1 MLQVACNSVGIPM
14 LVASPRSLG
23 DSSSLTKRKRDYRD
37 DTPTEGLD
45 DFSGTLLPL
54 PRSPLVDRRNRKLLR
69 IEIPVQPAP
78 PEADTHISTPDTLLF
93 SAKSRSSLFSAS
105 DADSVTYEDFGDDT
119 TGRATSV
126 MIGDRIPAL
135 LDAPEIP
142 GLFFT
147 PSLRI
152 PQELAE
158 TVMAYCMET
167 YFKAPGVNQIM
178 LFERFISDCDLPSKS
193 TSGFPSILLSLLD
206 TLSSLLRPILLSK
219 THELLFPERPRQAR
233 QAILNLYQPGEGIT
247 PHVDLLGRFGD
258 GIIGVSFGSGCV
270 MRFDKVPSETREQ
283 GAEGEGNPRWELY
296 LPERSVI
303 VLSEEA
309 RYEWTH
315 GIDERT
321 EDFVSCEDGE
331 DSEKECSALPKGCW
345 IGRDVRLSI
354 TFRWLL
360 PGADIVGDC
369 VET

>member
-1 MLQVACNSVGIPM
+1 MPM
-14 LVASPRSLG
+14 LAPSPLRSLG

-45 DFSGTLLPL
+45 DFSGTLLL

-69 IEIPVQPAP
+69 IEIPVQLAP
-78 PEADTHISTPDTLLF
+78 LEADTNISTPDTLAL

-105 DADSVTYEDFGDDT
+105 DADSVINEDFGDDT
-119 TGRATSV
+119 TGRATGV
-126 MIGDRIPAL
+126 IGDRILPAL

-152 PQELAE
+152 SQELADA
-158 TVMAYCMET
+158 VMAYCMET

-178 LFERFISDCDLPSKS
+178 LFERFLLDCDSPSKS
-193 TSGFPSILLSLLD
+193 TSGFPPILLSLLD
-206 TLSSLLRPILLSK
+206 TLSSLLRPILLPK
-219 THELLFPERPRQAR
+219 THELLFPKRATQAR

-258 GIIGVSFGSGCV
+258 GIIGVSFGGGCV

-283 GAEGEGNPRWELY
+283 GAEGEDNSRWELY

-315 GIDERT
+315 GIDERS

-331 DSEKECSALPKGCW
+331 DSEEDRSALPPKGRW
-345 IGRDVRLSI
+345 IGRDVRLSV

-360 PGADIVGDC
+360 PGADIVGDG

>member
-1 MLQVACNSVGIPM
+1 MLV
-14 LVASPRSLG
+14 VASPSSLG
-23 DSSSLTKRKRDYRD
+23 NSSSLTKRKRDYRD

-45 DFSGTLLPL
+45 DFSGTLLL
-54 PRSPLVDRRNRKLLR
+54 PRSPLADRRNRKLLR
-69 IEIPVQPAP
+69 IEIPVRLAP
-78 PEADTHISTPDTLLF
+78 PEADDTHISTPDTLF

-105 DADSVTYEDFGDDT
+105 DVDSVLNEDFGDDDT
-119 TGRATSV
+119 AGRAISV
-126 MIGDRIPAL
+126 IEGDRIPAL
-135 LDAPEIP
+135 LDAPDIS

-178 LFERFISDCDLPSKS
+178 LFERFLLDCDLPSES
-193 TSGFPSILLSLLD
+193 TSGFPPVLLSLLD
-206 TLSSLLRPILLSK
+206 TLSSLLRPVLPSK
-219 THELLFPERPRQAR
+219 THELLFPERMTQAR

-258 GIIGVSFGSGCV
+258 GIVGVSFGSGCV

-283 GAEGEGNPRWELY
+283 GAEGEDNSRWELY
-296 LPERSVI
+296 LPERSVV

-331 DSEKECSALPKGCW
+331 DSEKGRSVSPKGRW
-345 IGRDVRLSI
+345 IGRDVRLSV

-360 PGADIVGDC
+360 PGADIVGDS

>member
-1 MLQVACNSVGIPM
+1 M
-14 LVASPRSLG
+14 LVASPSSLG
-23 DSSSLTKRKRDYRD
+23 NSSSLTKRKRDYRD

-45 DFSGTLLPL
+45 DCSGTLLL
-54 PRSPLVDRRNRKLLR
+54 TRSPLADRRNRKLLR
-69 IEIPVQPAP
+69 IEIPVRLAP
-78 PEADTHISTPDTLLF
+78 PEADDTHISTPDTLF

-105 DADSVTYEDFGDDT
+105 DVDSVINEDFGDYT
-119 TGRATSV
+119 TGGASSV
-126 MIGDRIPAL
+126 IQGYQIPAL
-135 LDAPEIP
+135 LDAPDIP

-178 LFERFISDCDLPSKS
+178 LFERFLLDCESPSKS
-193 TSGFPSILLSLLD
+193 TSGFPPVLSSLLD
-206 TLSSLLRPILLSK
+206 TLSSLLRPMLPSG
-219 THELLFPERPRQAR
+219 THELLFPERMTQAR
-233 QAILNLYQPGEGIT
+233 QAILNLYQPGQGIT

-283 GAEGEGNPRWELY
+283 GVAEGEDNSRWELY

-331 DSEKECSALPKGCW
+331 DSEKDRSALPKGRW
-345 IGRDVRLSI
+345 IGRDVRLSV

-360 PGADIVGDC
+360 PGADIVGDS

>member
-1 MLQVACNSVGIPM
+1 M

-23 DSSSLTKRKRDYRD
+23 NSTSLTKRKRDYRD
-37 DTPTEGLD
+37 DAPTEGLD
-45 DFSGTLLPL
+45 DFSGGTLLL
-54 PRSPLVDRRNRKLLR
+54 PRSPRRNRKLLR
-69 IEIPVQPAP
+69 IEIPVRL
-78 PEADTHISTPDTLLF
+78 EDTHISTLDTLLF
-93 SAKSRSSLFSAS
+93 SAKSRSSLFSTS
-105 DADSVTYEDFGDDT
+105 DADSVTNEDFGDDT
-119 TGRATSV
+119 TTNV
-126 MIGDRIPAL
+126 IGDRIPAL

-152 PQELAE
+152 PQELADA
-158 TVMAYCMET
+158 VMAYCMET
-167 YFKAPGVNQIM
+167 YFKTPGVNQIM
-178 LFERFISDCDLPSKS
+178 LFERFLLECDSPSKS
-193 TSGFPSILLSLLD
+193 NSGFPPILLSLLD
-206 TLSSLLRPILLSK
+206 AVSSLLRPILLPK
-219 THELLFPERPRQAR
+219 THELLFPERATQAR

-270 MRFDKVPSETREQ
+270 MRFDKVPSETREE
-283 GAEGEGNPRWELY
+283 GAEGEDNPRWELY

-331 DSEKECSALPKGCW
+331 DSEEDCSALPKGRW
-345 IGRDVRLSI
+345 IGRDVRLSV

-360 PGADIVGDC
+360 PGADIVGDG
-369 VET
+369 VGT